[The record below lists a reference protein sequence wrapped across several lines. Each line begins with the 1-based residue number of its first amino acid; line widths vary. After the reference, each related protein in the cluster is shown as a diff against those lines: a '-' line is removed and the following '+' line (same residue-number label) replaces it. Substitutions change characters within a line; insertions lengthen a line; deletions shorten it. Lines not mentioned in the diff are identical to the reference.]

1 MQKFTQTNARGSAAN
16 SRQVGKQSQIS
27 DAADPGIVPVEGP
40 RAPLDAEAKR
50 RGILRFAQDDTPAG
64 AEAAGEHATG
74 ISAAG
79 VDASGTCDARGG
91 PAGNGAAYGAN
102 NEQLPER
109 LQEALRRLVFDFGT
123 ESELSRRQEI
133 RRIKQAHQFWRG
145 LQYLWWDERDQN
157 WHLPFEQKLTDGTSI
172 EDMPRYEFVTN
183 IYQAF
188 GLSLIAVLS
197 QDVPR
202 VRFFPA
208 SAQAEEDVAAAKAAT
223 EVAGLVERNNRVGNL
238 IADEAFNLWT
248 DGKAGAY
255 VRFVV
260 DGQRFGFH
268 PETEIGMR
276 EVRVGGDAYVCPDC
290 GAETAPQVER
300 ASGKGDPS
308 GAARPQDDNFAN
320 AASAAVGTSG
330 IFGDGEENP
339 KLALALGSGGEPQS
353 TPVSST
359 GDSQQVGRDPSGA
372 ARLQD
377 DDLSQSGSSVVC
389 AECGALLTEE
399 DFVAAEMI
407 TVPAAQTRLRV
418 ANGQEVITIVGALEL
433 KTPPWAN
440 EMAEYPYLQWN
451 MEVHLARLRAA
462 YPHAADKIGSP
473 VAASMQE
480 YERLARLAQSQ
491 GGPLT
496 EGGDY
501 NINLIT
507 FQRTWLRPWA
517 FFALDDKALRDELLR
532 LFPDG
537 AYAAFAGDVYCESRN
552 ENMDDHWRVMHA
564 LPGDGS
570 SGRPALGDALIS
582 VQERF
587 NTLSNLQIETYEYGI
602 PPIYA
607 DSEVLDFD
615 SLQSQ
620 TAEPGAHYPAR
631 AKPGQSLASGFFQPD
646 AASVPPD
653 LAEHAANLMGPVAQ
667 FLTGAFPA
675 LFGGAMSNND
685 TAAGYSMARDQAM
698 GRIGLVWRRMKFFHA
713 DVMGLAVDCFRRNR
727 PNDVEVTLLGAGAAF
742 ESKWI
747 RLADLKG
754 NLFSYPET
762 DEQYPTLW
770 SQQRGVLLQ
779 LMGSPDPQIQAML
792 SNPEN
797 LALVKRL
804 IGLEELVI
812 PDEES
817 RTKQYREIAQMVGEA
832 PIVVRSDGTSSAGA
846 PNNPS
851 PATKVKRDSSP
862 EGGAQNNN
870 AAGNSVRNENASG
883 GGADIELTLPSIMP
897 DEFADNHAI
906 ELEACMRWFS
916 SDAGQVAKI
925 EAPAGYANVRA
936 HAMFHREYLLKQ
948 QQQAAQAQ
956 QGTAPPTRV
965 RR

>member
-1 MQKFTQTNARGSAAN
+1 MPTQKLTHTSTQSPAQPQAQAQNERP
-16 SRQVGKQSQIS
+16 
-27 DAADPGIVPVEGP
+27 ADPAIVPVESSSDAGTRSLDPANTPYGP
-40 RAPLDAEAKR
+40 
-50 RGILRFAQDDTPAG
+50 
-64 AEAAGEHATG
+64 
-74 ISAAG
+74 
-79 VDASGTCDARGG
+79 
-91 PAGNGAAYGAN
+91 N

-109 LQEALRRLVFDFGT
+109 LQEALRRLVFQFGT

-157 WHLPFEQKLTDGTSI
+157 WHLPFEQKIMDGSSL
-172 EDMPRYEFVTN
+172 EDLPRYEFVTN

-202 VRFFPA
+202 VRFFPT

-238 IADEAFNLWT
+238 LVDEAFNLWT

-276 EVRVGGDAYVCPDC
+276 EVRVGADAYVCPEC
-290 GAETAPQVER
+290 GVETAAKGGHSERSAPESPSAFGASANAPARGVEESLLDADSVQAKR
-300 ASGKGDPS
+300 DPS
-308 GAARPQDDNFAN
+308 GTDRPQDDNPEG
-320 AASAAVGTSG
+320 V
-330 IFGDGEENP
+330 
-339 KLALALGSGGEPQS
+339 
-353 TPVSST
+353 TPC
-359 GDSQQVGRDPSGA
+359 SQ
-372 ARLQD
+372 
-377 DDLSQSGSSVVC
+377 
-389 AECGALLTEE
+389 CGALLTEE
-399 DFVAAEMI
+399 DFVAAETI
-407 TVPAAQTRLRV
+407 AVPAAQTRLRV
-418 ANGQEVITIVGALEL
+418 PNGQEVITIVGALEL

-451 MEVHLARLRAA
+451 MEVHMARLRAA
-462 YPHAADKIGSP
+462 YPHAADKIGPP

-517 FFALDDKALRDELLR
+517 FFALDDKALRDELLQ

-537 AYAAFAGDVYCESRN
+537 AYVAFAGDVYCESRS

-570 SGRPALGDALIS
+570 SGRPALGDSLIS

-631 AKPGQSLASGFFQPD
+631 AKPGQSLASGFFQPE

-653 LAEHAANLMGPVAQ
+653 LAEHAADLMGPVAQ

-675 LFGGAMSNND
+675 LFGGSMSNND

-713 DVMGLAVDCFRRNR
+713 DVMLLAVDCFRKNR

-770 SQQRGVLLQ
+770 AQQRAVMLQ

-797 LALVKRL
+797 IALVKRL

-817 RTKQYREIAQMVGEA
+817 RTKQYREIAQLVAEA
-832 PIVVRSDGTSSAGA
+832 PIIVRSDAGSANSRQGVILRSPGQVVTEA
-846 PNNPS
+846 TKNPS
-851 PATKVKRDSSP
+851 SEAMKQKRDSSP
-862 EGGAQNNN
+862 ETGAQNDN
-870 AAGNSVRNENASG
+870 AVVDSVGSDTG

-897 DEFADNHAI
+897 DDFADNHAV

-925 EAPAGYANVRA
+925 ESPSGYANVRA
-936 HAMFHREYLLKQ
+936 HAMFHREYLQKQ
-948 QQQAAQAQ
+948 QRQAAQAQ
-956 QGTAPPTRV
+956 PVQNRLGGA
-965 RR
+965 

>member
-1 MQKFTQTNARGSAAN
+1 MSTQTRIPNA
-16 SRQVGKQSQIS
+16 
-27 DAADPGIVPVEGP
+27 DASIVAVEGP
-40 RAPLDAEAKR
+40 AASAQPVIPGEAR
-50 RGILRFAQDDTPAG
+50 
-64 AEAAGEHATG
+64 
-74 ISAAG
+74 
-79 VDASGTCDARGG
+79 
-91 PAGNGAAYGAN
+91 AAYGAN
-102 NEQLPER
+102 NETLPDR
-109 LQEALRRLVFDFGT
+109 LQEALRRLVQQFST

-145 LQYLWWDERDQN
+145 LQYLWWSERDQN
-157 WHLPFEQKLTDGTSI
+157 WHLPFEQKIMDNSSI
-172 EDMPRYEFVTN
+172 EDLPRYEFVTN

-188 GLSLIAVLS
+188 GLSIISVLS

-202 VRFFPA
+202 VRFFPS

-223 EVAGLVERNNRVGNL
+223 EVSGLVERNNRIGNL
-238 IADEAFNLWT
+238 IVDEAFNLWT
-248 DGKAGAY
+248 GGKVGAY

-268 PETEIGMR
+268 PESEIAAR
-276 EVRVGGDAYVCPDC
+276 EVKIGSDVYVCPEC
-290 GAETAPQVER
+290 GTETEAGARDEGIGERGNPQPSSLVPRPAPLV
-300 ASGKGDPS
+300 P
-308 GAARPQDDNFAN
+308 P
-320 AASAAVGTSG
+320 
-330 IFGDGEENP
+330 P
-339 KLALALGSGGEPQS
+339 C
-353 TPVSST
+353 
-359 GDSQQVGRDPSGA
+359 SQ
-372 ARLQD
+372 
-377 DDLSQSGSSVVC
+377 
-389 AECGALLTEE
+389 CGALLTEE
-399 DFVAAEMI
+399 DFVAAETV

-418 ANGQEVITIVGALEL
+418 PNGQEVITMAGGLEL

-440 EMAEYPYLQWN
+440 EMHEYPYVQWN
-451 MEVHLARLRAA
+451 MEVHQARLRAA
-462 YPHAADKIGSP
+462 YPHAADKIGPP
-473 VAASMQE
+473 VATSMQE

-496 EGGDY
+496 EGGDF
-501 NINLIT
+501 NPNLIT

-517 FFALDDKALRDELLR
+517 FFALDDKSLRDELLE

-537 AYAAFAGDVYCESRN
+537 AYVALAGDVYCESRN
-552 ENMDDHWRVMHA
+552 ENMDDHWRILHA

-570 SGRPALGDALIS
+570 SGRPALGDSLIS

-615 SLQSQ
+615 ALQSQ

-631 AKPGQSLASGFFQPD
+631 AKPGQSLAAGFFQPEP
-646 AASVPPD
+646 AQVPPD
-653 LAEHAANLMGPVAQ
+653 LAQHAANLMGPIAQ

-675 LFGGAMSNND
+675 LFGGAMANTD

-713 DVMGLAVDCFRRNR
+713 DVMLLAVDCFRRNR

-770 SQQRGVLLQ
+770 SQQRAVLLQ
-779 LMGSPDPQIQAML
+779 LLANPDPQMQAVL
-792 SNPEN
+792 AHPEN
-797 LALVKRL
+797 MALIKRL
-804 IGLEELVI
+804 IGLEEFVI

-832 PIVVRSDGTSSAGA
+832 PVVR
-846 PNNPS
+846 
-851 PATKVKRDSSP
+851 RDD
-862 EGGAQNNN
+862 
-870 AAGNSVRNENASG
+870 ASG
-883 GGADIELTLPSIMP
+883 VELVLPSIMP
-897 DEFADNHAI
+897 DEFADNHAV
-906 ELEACMRWFS
+906 ELEICMRWFS
-916 SDAGQVAKI
+916 ADAGQVAKI
-925 EAPAGYANVRA
+925 ESPTGYANVRA

-948 QQQAAQAQ
+948 QRQAAQAATNSG
-956 QGTAPPTRV
+956 GTE
-965 RR
+965 

>member
-1 MQKFTQTNARGSAAN
+1 MSTPTRFPK
-16 SRQVGKQSQIS
+16 
-27 DAADPGIVPVEGP
+27 ADPSIVPVEGP
-40 RAPLDAEAKR
+40 AISTTAPNGHGFVAASAAADAR
-50 RGILRFAQDDTPAG
+50 PA
-64 AEAAGEHATG
+64 ASPYTG
-74 ISAAG
+74 IGRNPDAAPNTSA
-79 VDASGTCDARGG
+79 SPFG
-91 PAGNGAAYGAN
+91 PN
-102 NEQLPER
+102 NEQLPDR
-109 LQEALRRLVFDFGT
+109 LQEALRRIVFQFST
-123 ESELSRRQEI
+123 ESESTRRQEI

-145 LQYLWWDERDQN
+145 LQYLWWNERDQN
-157 WHLPFEQKLTDGTSI
+157 WHLPFEQKLSGSSSV

-188 GLSLIAVLS
+188 GLSIVAVLS

-223 EVAGLVERNNRVGNL
+223 EVASLVERNNRIGNL
-238 IADEAFNLWT
+238 IVDEAFNLWT
-248 DGKAGAY
+248 DGKVGAY

-268 PETEIGMR
+268 PETEIATR
-276 EVRVGGDAYVCPDC
+276 EVKLGNDVYVCPEC
-290 GAETAPQVER
+290 GAENDAADARDKSVGEGAP
-300 ASGKGDPS
+300 
-308 GAARPQDDNFAN
+308 GAGSPGVNFGAD
-320 AASAAVGTSG
+320 ASA
-330 IFGDGEENP
+330 DGNSNANSTRSARTQSEVSAAP
-339 KLALALGSGGEPQS
+339 PRSQPQS
-353 TPVSST
+353 TLLAPSPGAPSPT
-359 GDSQQVGRDPSGA
+359 PCDS
-372 ARLQD
+372 
-377 DDLSQSGSSVVC
+377 
-389 AECGALLTEE
+389 CGALLTEE
-399 DFVAAEMI
+399 DFVAAETI

-418 ANGQEVITIVGALEL
+418 PNGQEVITIVGGLEL

-440 EMAEYPYLQWN
+440 EMHEYPYVQWN
-451 MEVHLARLRAA
+451 MEVHQARLRAA
-462 YPHAADKIGSP
+462 YPHAAEKIGAP
-473 VAASMQE
+473 VAGATQE

-496 EGGDY
+496 EGGDF

-517 FFALDDKALRDELLR
+517 FFSLDDKSLRDELLQ

-537 AYAAFAGDVYCESRN
+537 AYVAFAGDVYCESRN
-552 ENMDDHWRVMHA
+552 ENMDDHWRILHA

-587 NTLSNLQIETYEYGI
+587 NTLSNLQIETYEFGI

-615 SLQSQ
+615 SLQNQ

-631 AKPGQSLASGFFQPD
+631 AKPGQSLAAGFFQPEP
-646 AASVPPD
+646 AQVPPD
-653 LAEHAANLMGPVAQ
+653 LAQHAANLMGPVAQ

-675 LFGGAMSNND
+675 LFGGSMTNTD

-713 DVMGLAVDCFRRNR
+713 DIMLLAVDCFRQNR

-770 SQQRGVLLQ
+770 SQQRAVLLQ
-779 LMGSPDPQIQAML
+779 LLGNPDPQIQSVLAH
-792 SNPEN
+792 PEN
-797 LALVKRL
+797 LALMKRM
-804 IGLEELVI
+804 IGLEEFVI

-817 RTKQYREIAQMVGEA
+817 RTKQYREIAQLVAEA
-832 PIVVRSDGTSSAGA
+832 PVVVTSAGLGQ
-846 PNNPS
+846 PS
-851 PATKVKRDSSP
+851 PSSP
-862 EGGAQNNN
+862 VGAQH
-870 AAGNSVRNENASG
+870 AAPGEDAWQPFATAPPAVPGESV
-883 GGADIELTLPSIMP
+883 LPSIVP
-897 DEFADNHAI
+897 DEFADNHTV
-906 ELEACMRWFS
+906 ELEICKRWFA

-936 HAMFHREYLLKQ
+936 HAMLHQAYALKQ
-948 QQQAAQAQ
+948 QGALLPGAQPA
-956 QGTAPPTRV
+956 APPRKFP
-965 RR
+965 

>member
-1 MQKFTQTNARGSAAN
+1 MSKSNQTARP
-16 SRQVGKQSQIS
+16 
-27 DAADPGIVPVEGP
+27 DASLVPVEG
-40 RAPLDAEAKR
+40 AASTQSA
-50 RGILRFAQDDTPAG
+50 TPF
-64 AEAAGEHATG
+64 
-74 ISAAG
+74 
-79 VDASGTCDARGG
+79 
-91 PAGNGAAYGAN
+91 GAN

-109 LQEALRRLVFDFGT
+109 LQSALRRIVQQFGT
-123 ESELSRRQEI
+123 ESESTRRQEI

-145 LQYLWWDERDQN
+145 LQYLWWSERDQN
-157 WHLPFEQKLTDGTSI
+157 WHLPFEQKLTDGSSI
-172 EDMPRYEFVTN
+172 EDLPRYEFVTN

-188 GLSLIAVLS
+188 GLSIVSVLS

-208 SAQAEEDVAAAKAAT
+208 SAQAEEDVSAAKAAT
-223 EVAGLVERNNRVGNL
+223 EVAQLVERNNRIGNL
-238 IADEAFNLWT
+238 IVDEAFNLWT
-248 DGKAGAY
+248 DGKVGAY

-268 PETEIGMR
+268 PETEIAAR
-276 EVRVGGDAYVCPDC
+276 EVKIGGDIYVCPDC
-290 GAETAPQVER
+290 AANVECGGLPPLSGDGARSGAVGEASLAQETAGASSCTPHDVETTCPQ
-300 ASGKGDPS
+300 
-308 GAARPQDDNFAN
+308 
-320 AASAAVGTSG
+320 
-330 IFGDGEENP
+330 
-339 KLALALGSGGEPQS
+339 
-353 TPVSST
+353 
-359 GDSQQVGRDPSGA
+359 
-372 ARLQD
+372 
-377 DDLSQSGSSVVC
+377 
-389 AECGALLTEE
+389 CGALLTEE
-399 DFVAAEMI
+399 NFVAAETV
-407 TVPAAQTRLRV
+407 TVPLAETRLRV
-418 ANGQEVITIVGALEL
+418 PNGQEVITIVGGLEL
-433 KTPPWAN
+433 KTPPWAG
-440 EMAEYPYLQWN
+440 EMHEYPYLQWN
-451 MEVHLARLRAA
+451 MEVHQARLRAA

-473 VAASMQE
+473 VATGSQE

-496 EGGDY
+496 EGGDF

-517 FFALDDKALRDELLR
+517 FFALDDKSLRDELLQ

-537 AYAAFAGDVYCESRN
+537 AYVAFAGDAYCESRN
-552 ENMDDHWRVMHA
+552 ENMDDHWRVLHA

-615 SLQSQ
+615 ALQNQ

-631 AKPGQSLASGFFQPD
+631 SKPGQSLAAGFFQP
-646 AASVPPD
+646 APAEVPPD

-675 LFGGAMSNND
+675 LFGGAMANND
-685 TAAGYSMARDQAM
+685 TAAGYAMARDQAM
-698 GRIGLVWRRMKFFHA
+698 GRIGLVWRRMKFLHA
-713 DVMGLAVDCFRRNR
+713 DVMLLAVDCFRRNR

-770 SQQRGVLLQ
+770 SQQRAVLLQ
-779 LMGSPDPQIQAML
+779 LLGSPDPEMQAVL
-792 SNPEN
+792 SHPEN

-817 RTKQYREIAQMVGEA
+817 RTKQYREIAQLVAES
-832 PIVVRSDGTSSAGA
+832 PVAGKDA
-846 PNNPS
+846 
-851 PATKVKRDSSP
+851 ADS
-862 EGGAQNNN
+862 
-870 AAGNSVRNENASG
+870 V
-883 GGADIELTLPSIMP
+883 TVLPSIMP
-897 DEFADNHAI
+897 DEFADNHAV
-906 ELEACMRWFS
+906 ELQACMRWFS

-936 HAMFHREYLLKQ
+936 HAMLHKSYLLKQ
-948 QQQAAQAQ
+948 QGALLHHPA
-956 QGTAPPTRV
+956 TLLPPRAPQK
-965 RR
+965 

>member
-1 MQKFTQTNARGSAAN
+1 MSTQTRVPNANPA
-16 SRQVGKQSQIS
+16 
-27 DAADPGIVPVEGP
+27 IVPVEGP
-40 RAPLDAEAKR
+40 ASSSAAKR
-50 RGILRFAQDDTPAG
+50 DPSVDENQNRRLQDDG
-64 AEAAGEHATG
+64 VGGGAAGGGARVKA
-74 ISAAG
+74 SAN
-79 VDASGTCDARGG
+79 S
-91 PAGNGAAYGAN
+91 YGAN

-109 LQEALRRLVFDFGT
+109 MQEALRRLVFQFST

-157 WHLPFEQKLTDGTSI
+157 WHLPFEQKIMDNSSI
-172 EDMPRYEFVTN
+172 EDLPRYEFVTN

-188 GLSLIAVLS
+188 GLSIISVLS

-202 VRFFPA
+202 VRFFPS

-223 EVAGLVERNNRVGNL
+223 EVAGLVERNNRIGNL
-238 IADEAFNLWT
+238 IVDEAFHLWT
-248 DGKAGAY
+248 GGKVGAY

-276 EVRVGGDAYVCPDC
+276 EVKIGSDVYVCPEC
-290 GAETAPQVER
+290 GGETEAPSKAGQTTGGLSGPDKNPVPDDNAALDDARTETAGEVDHEAHHISCER
-300 ASGKGDPS
+300 
-308 GAARPQDDNFAN
+308 
-320 AASAAVGTSG
+320 
-330 IFGDGEENP
+330 
-339 KLALALGSGGEPQS
+339 
-353 TPVSST
+353 
-359 GDSQQVGRDPSGA
+359 
-372 ARLQD
+372 
-377 DDLSQSGSSVVC
+377 
-389 AECGALLTEE
+389 CGALLTEE
-399 DFVAAEMI
+399 DFVAAEMV
-407 TVPAAQTRLRV
+407 TVPAAQTRMRV
-418 ANGQEVITIVGALEL
+418 ANGEEVVTIVGGLEL

-440 EMAEYPYLQWN
+440 EIHEYPYVQWN

-462 YPHAADKIGSP
+462 YPHAADKIGPP
-473 VAASMQE
+473 VATSMQE

-496 EGGDY
+496 EGGDF

-517 FFALDDKALRDELLR
+517 FFALDDKSLRDELLQ

-537 AYAAFAGDVYCESRN
+537 AYVAFAGDVYCESRN
-552 ENMDDHWRVMHA
+552 ENMDDHWRVLHA

-570 SGRPALGDALIS
+570 SGRPALGDVLIS

-615 SLQSQ
+615 SLQNQ

-631 AKPGQSLASGFFQPD
+631 AKPGQSLAAGFFQPEP
-646 AASVPPD
+646 AQVPPD
-653 LAEHAANLMGPVAQ
+653 LAEHAANLMGPIAQ

-675 LFGGAMSNND
+675 LFGGAMANND

-713 DVMGLAVDCFRRNR
+713 DVMLLAVDCFRQNR

-770 SQQRGVLLQ
+770 SQQRAVMMQLLAN
-779 LMGSPDPQIQAML
+779 PDPQIQAVL
-792 SNPEN
+792 AHPEN
-797 LALVKRL
+797 MALIKRL
-804 IGLEELVI
+804 IGLEEFVI

-817 RTKQYREIAQMVGEA
+817 RTKQYREIAQMVGEM
-832 PIVVRSDGTSSAGA
+832 PVVHRD
-846 PNNPS
+846 N
-851 PATKVKRDSSP
+851 ATGV
-862 EGGAQNNN
+862 
-870 AAGNSVRNENASG
+870 
-883 GGADIELTLPSIMP
+883 ELLLPSIVP
-897 DEFADNHAI
+897 DEFADNHAV
-906 ELEACMRWFS
+906 ELEICMRWFS
-916 SDAGQVAKI
+916 ADAGQVAKI
-925 EAPAGYANVRA
+925 DAPAGYANVRA
-936 HAMFHREYLLKQ
+936 HAMFHREYMLKQ
-948 QQQAAQAQ
+948 QREAQQQAAGPVARP
-956 QGTAPPTRV
+956 GPG
-965 RR
+965 

>member
-1 MQKFTQTNARGSAAN
+1 MSTQTKFPKA
-16 SRQVGKQSQIS
+16 
-27 DAADPGIVPVEGP
+27 DAGIVPVEGP
-40 RAPLDAEAKR
+40 AQPIEH
-50 RGILRFAQDDTPAG
+50 RG
-64 AEAAGEHATG
+64 
-74 ISAAG
+74 
-79 VDASGTCDARGG
+79 ARDIRENGKSEPQGSQTNAVADGSDNRGQGSYG
-91 PAGNGAAYGAN
+91 PD
-102 NEQLPER
+102 NENLPER
-109 LQEALRRLVFDFGT
+109 LQEALRRLVWQFST

-157 WHLPFEQKLTDGTSI
+157 WHLPFEQKLMDASSV
-172 EDMPRYEFVTN
+172 EDLPRYEFVTN

-223 EVAGLVERNNRVGNL
+223 EVAALVERNNRIGNL
-238 IADEAFNLWT
+238 IVEEAFNLWT

-268 PETEIGMR
+268 PETEIGAR
-276 EVRVGGDAYVCPDC
+276 EVRIGGDCYVCPEC
-290 GAETAPQVER
+290 GAETAESKQER
-300 ASGKGDPS
+300 GVAGQRGR
-308 GAARPQDDNFAN
+308 GRN
-320 AASAAVGTSG
+320 AEG
-330 IFGDGEENP
+330 GEETAATP
-339 KLALALGSGGEPQS
+339 ISDGGE
-353 TPVSST
+353 T
-359 GDSQQVGRDPSGA
+359 
-372 ARLQD
+372 ARNARCSD
-377 DDLSQSGSSVVC
+377 
-389 AECGALLTEE
+389 CGALLTEE
-399 DFVAAEMI
+399 DFVAAETI
-407 TVPAAQTRLRV
+407 SVPEGQTRLRV
-418 ANGQEVITIVGALEL
+418 PNGQEVITIVGSLEL

-440 EMAEYPYLQWN
+440 EMNEYPYLQWN
-451 MEVHLARLRAA
+451 MEVHQARLRAA
-462 YPHAADKIGSP
+462 YPHAADKIGPP
-473 VAASMQE
+473 VASSMQE

-496 EGGDY
+496 EGGDF

-517 FFALDDKALRDELLR
+517 FFALDDKSLRDELLR

-537 AYAAFAGDVYCESRN
+537 AYVAFAADTYCESRN
-552 ENMDDHWRVMHA
+552 ESMDDHWRVLHA
-564 LPGDGS
+564 VPGDGS
-570 SGRPALGDALIS
+570 SGRPALGDVMIS

-615 SLQSQ
+615 SLQNQ

-631 AKPGQSLASGFFQPD
+631 AKPGQSLAAGFFQP
-646 AASVPPD
+646 APAEVPPD
-653 LAEHAANLMGPVAQ
+653 LAQHAANLMGPVAQ

-675 LFGGAMSNND
+675 LFGGVMSGND

-698 GRIGLVWRRMKFFHA
+698 GRIGLVWRQMKFFHA
-713 DVMGLAVDCFRRNR
+713 DVMLLAVDCFRKNR

-770 SQQRGVLLQ
+770 SQQRAVLMQ
-779 LMGSPDPQIQAML
+779 LLANPDPQLQAVL
-792 SNPEN
+792 AHPEN
-797 LALVKRL
+797 MALIKRL
-804 IGLEELVI
+804 IGLEEFVI
-812 PDEES
+812 PEEES
-817 RTKQYREIAQMVGEA
+817 RTKQYREIAQLVGEA
-832 PIVVRSDGTSSAGA
+832 PVVRRDDTSG
-846 PNNPS
+846 
-851 PATKVKRDSSP
+851 V
-862 EGGAQNNN
+862 
-870 AAGNSVRNENASG
+870 
-883 GGADIELTLPSIMP
+883 ELMLPSIVP
-897 DEFADNHAI
+897 DEFADNHAV
-906 ELEACMRWFS
+906 ELEICMRWFS

-925 EAPAGYANVRA
+925 DAPAGYANVRA
-936 HAMFHREYLLKQ
+936 HAMFHREYLQKQ
-948 QQQAAQAQ
+948 QRLAQQAQ
-956 QGTAPPTRV
+956 TAETPPGQ
-965 RR
+965 

>member
-1 MQKFTQTNARGSAAN
+1 
-16 SRQVGKQSQIS
+16 VP
-27 DAADPGIVPVEGP
+27 DASIVPIEGP
-40 RAPLDAEAKR
+40 
-50 RGILRFAQDDTPAG
+50 AQ
-64 AEAAGEHATG
+64 
-74 ISAAG
+74 SA
-79 VDASGTCDARGG
+79 S
-91 PAGNGAAYGAN
+91 PFGAN

-109 LQEALRRLVFDFGT
+109 LQAALRRIVQQFGT
-123 ESELSRRQEI
+123 ESESTRRQEI

-145 LQYLWWDERDQN
+145 LQYLWWSERDQN
-157 WHLPFEQKLTDGTSI
+157 WHLPFEQKLTDGSSI
-172 EDMPRYEFVTN
+172 EDLPRYEFVTN

-188 GLSLIAVLS
+188 GLSIVSVLS

-202 VRFFPA
+202 VRFFPS
-208 SAQAEEDVAAAKAAT
+208 SAQAEEDVSAAKAAT
-223 EVAGLVERNNRVGNL
+223 EVAQLVERNNRVGNL
-238 IADEAFNLWT
+238 IVDEALNLWT
-248 DGKAGAY
+248 DGKVGAY

-268 PETEIGMR
+268 PETEIAAR
-276 EVRVGGDAYVCPDC
+276 EVKLGDDVYLCPDC
-290 GAETAPQVER
+290 GMEMPLSSVGFSLRPSNSRNDRPKPAPDATSFFSSAENVDKNENGKRTQSSPPQ
-300 ASGKGDPS
+300 
-308 GAARPQDDNFAN
+308 AA
-320 AASAAVGTSG
+320 T
-330 IFGDGEENP
+330 
-339 KLALALGSGGEPQS
+339 
-353 TPVSST
+353 SST
-359 GDSQQVGRDPSGA
+359 NQLA
-372 ARLQD
+372 AQ
-377 DDLSQSGSSVVC
+377 
-389 AECGALLTEE
+389 AEAYATKCTACGAFLTEE
-399 DFVAAEMI
+399 NFVAAETV
-407 TVPAAQTRLRV
+407 TVPSAETRLRV
-418 ANGQEVITIVGALEL
+418 PNGQEVITIVGGLEL
-433 KTPPWAN
+433 KTPPWAG
-440 EMAEYPYLQWN
+440 EMHEYPYLQWN
-451 MEVHLARLRAA
+451 MEVHQARLRAA

-473 VAASMQE
+473 VATGSQE

-496 EGGDY
+496 EGGDF

-517 FFALDDKALRDELLR
+517 FFALDDKSLRDELLE

-537 AYAAFAGDVYCESRN
+537 AYVAFAGDAYCESRS
-552 ENMDDHWRVMHA
+552 ENMDDHWRVLHA

-615 SLQSQ
+615 ALQNQ

-631 AKPGQSLASGFFQPD
+631 SKPGQSLAAGFFQP
-646 AASVPPD
+646 APAEVPPD

-675 LFGGAMSNND
+675 LFGGAMANND
-685 TAAGYSMARDQAM
+685 TAAGYAMARDQAM

-713 DVMGLAVDCFRRNR
+713 DVMLLAVDCFRRNR

-779 LMGSPDPQIQAML
+779 LLGSPDPQMQAVL
-792 SNPEN
+792 SHPEN

-817 RTKQYREIAQMVGEA
+817 RTKQYREIAQLVSSVGFSLRPSNSQDDRPTPA
-832 PIVVRSDGTSSAGA
+832 LTATTFFSSSADA
-846 PNNPS
+846 S
-851 PATKVKRDSSP
+851 EK
-862 EGGAQNNN
+862 
-870 AAGNSVRNENASG
+870 ENASESEN
-883 GGADIELTLPSIMP
+883 AKRTQPSPPQAANPSTNQPAAQAEAYATEMLPSIMP
-897 DEFADNHAI
+897 DEFADNHAV
-906 ELEACMRWFS
+906 ELAACMRWFS

-936 HAMFHREYLLKQ
+936 HAMLHKSYLLKQ
-948 QQQAAQAQ
+948 QGALLQHPATVLASHAK
-956 QGTAPPTRV
+956 TRQ
-965 RR
+965 